1 MTGGKAIA
9 LEAWCVETGR
19 QFTRFDYQGH
29 GASSGAF
36 EEGTIGLWR
45 ADALA
50 VLDELTEGPQ
60 VVVGSSMGGWIA
72 FLLAIDRPDRVAG
85 LVGIAPAVDFTQA
98 LMLPRLTDEAK
109 RALEEEGVWYRPSE
123 YDPEPYPIT
132 RQLIEEGANHLILD
146 GSVHFDGPVRLIH
159 GMLDDAVPWE
169 HSLKIAR
176 AVSSTDV
183 ETIFVK
189 DGEHRLSR
197 DSDLARLRRVL
208 DECLEAVG
216 ND

>member
-1 MTGGKAIA
+1 MTGGKAVA
-9 LEAWCVETGR
+9 LEAWCAETGR

-36 EEGTIGLWR
+36 EDGTIGLWR

-50 VLDELTEGPQ
+50 VLDALTEGPQ

-72 FLLAIDRPDRVAG
+72 FLLAIDRPDRIAG

-98 LMLPRLTDEAK
+98 LMLPRLTEEAQ
-109 RALEEEGVWYRPSE
+109 RALKEDGVWYRPSE

-132 RQLIEEGANHLILD
+132 LRLIEEGADHLIL
-146 GSVHFDGPVRLIH
+146 GAEIPFSGPVRLIH

-169 HSLKIAR
+169 HSLKIAD
-176 AVSSTDV
+176 AVASEDV
-183 ETIFVK
+183 EMIFVK

-197 DSDLARLRRVL
+197 DNDLMRLRRVL
-208 DECLEAVG
+208 DECLEAAAY
-216 ND
+216 D